1 MRTSRLIVG
10 LALIAV
16 AVFLLI
22 FGEGNYSTAGVVV
35 FAHIGAYYHRSITS
49 GQEGFLIDCNRW

>member
-22 FGEGNYSTAGVVV
+22 FGEGNYSTAGIVV
-35 FAHIGAYYHRSITS
+35 FAILGLTAIAISRRGKEDS
-49 GQEGFLIDCNRW
+49 G

>member
-16 AVFLLI
+16 AVLLLI
-22 FGEGNYSTAGVVV
+22 FGEGNYSTAGIIV
-35 FAHIGAYYHRSITS
+35 
-49 GQEGFLIDCNRW
+49 FLIVGLTTIAISRRGKEDSG